1 MNANT
6 DLFPL
11 IRNKYLECFKTFKC
25 QYCTNQSCT
34 FYTTLVNEHISNF
47 LVDFIYDGQNRVAV
61 ATMVFN
67 ILLKLKRITYLLRII
82 SACKENH
89 IAKINEQISGTCIL
103 LKLKTRVI
111 TIRGLM
117 NIQQHRKSAN

>member
-47 LVDFIYDGQNRVAV
+47 LVDFIYDGQNRFAI
-61 ATMVFN
+61 ATMVIYTVKVKKNNVFTTN
-67 ILLKLKRITYLLRII
+67 YI
-82 SACKENH
+82 S
-89 IAKINEQISGTCIL
+89 L
-103 LKLKTRVI
+103 
-111 TIRGLM
+111 
-117 NIQQHRKSAN
+117 